1 MSMNSTRTT
10 LAATATLLLLATLTG
25 CQSENIFFEIGNFSG
40 GKLHNIKLTH
50 CKAPRM
56 ALPDGDL
63 EIDSLND
70 STINGN
76 YGHFDGP
83 GDLTISYS
91 TDDGTTY
98 STTGPHINGNE
109 KGKVDVNI
117 SGSRASFEA
126 KFDEAQP

>member
-1 MSMNSTRTT
+1 MSMNSTQT
-10 LAATATLLLLATLTG
+10 LAATVTLLLLGSLTG
-25 CQSENIFFEIGNFSG
+25 CQSEGIFFKIANFSG
-40 GKLHNIKLTH
+40 GKLHDIKLTH

-56 ALPDGDL
+56 GLPDGDL
-63 EIDSLND
+63 EIDSLDD

-91 TDDGTTY
+91 TDDGATY
-98 STTGPHINGNE
+98 STTGPHIDGNE
-109 KGKVDVNI
+109 KGNVAVNI
-117 SGSRASFEA
+117 SGSQASFET